1 MKLKILYKLRICDN
15 NLHSKKIGGL
25 LVLWDFGWVG
35 QNSNK
40 EPLFNFAIYLSKVP
54 ILLHVKIIVILPC
67 VEDSIKIGHFY
78 TIWTWSR
85 TWLRFNP
92 LMPNDLLARIHGNS
106 IEETS
111 QLLPA
116 GSICPEK
123 MLHVLIGSDFFS
135 LEV

>member
-78 TIWTWSR
+78 TVWTSR
-85 TWLRFNP
+85 TWLRFN
-92 LMPNDLLARIHGNS
+92 
-106 IEETS
+106 
-111 QLLPA
+111 LPR
-116 GSICPEK
+116 CQTT
-123 MLHVLIGSDFFS
+123 FS
-135 LEV
+135 LEFTGIQSRRRPNFFQPGQFARRKCCTS